1 MEKEAG
7 GEGELRL
14 SGYHFG
20 EVTVGE
26 ERHTK
31 DLIVFQGRVHAP
43 WIRREGHRLTVEDLA
58 ALLEERPEVIV
69 VGTGAWGRL
78 VVASAVVR
86 SLSERGIETLV
97 LDTARAVEAYNE
109 RTERGERVAAGLHLT
124 C

>member
-1 MEKEAG
+1 MGKEAG
-7 GEGELRL
+7 GEGALRL
-14 SGYHFG
+14 SGYRFG

-31 DLIVFQGRVHAP
+31 DLLVFQGRVRAP

-86 SLSERGIETLV
+86 SLSERGSEILV
-97 LDTARAVEAYNE
+97 LDTAKAVEAYNA
-109 RTERGERVAAGLHLT
+109 RIERGERVAACLHLT